1 MTRLMCSRDREQVE
15 FVKRELSRVGIQTE
29 IRSNPLAAALRV
41 SRLELW
47 VPDDRDFKM
56 ASQLYAQLEAR
67 FGEGAGNARLDI
79 DAAVEVIVDEPPPPR
94 RAARVNDS
102 TPRLVNAEPTASPP
116 PNNTH
121 PANDLEQ
128 AGVLLE
134 QEIEALLARESE
146 LEQKVE
152 GLQGKVKALTD
163 SLNHSQ
169 SQAAREV
176 NAREAVEKK
185 AALLA
190 ESQAGLQRDV
200 RDLQNQLRTK
210 EQSLS
215 AAKADLQSSQQESRA
230 QQAKMAELSTELAK
244 AQNQIVAERQGR
256 TAAEERAGKLAS
268 EIKTLEQKI
277 EEQARLQ
284 QQLQSYAG
292 NLNSLRNKLRDRNN
306 ARSGSS

>member
-1 MTRLMCSRDREQVE
+1 MCSRDREQVE

-79 DAAVEVIVDEPPPPR
+79 DAAVEVIVEEPPPPR
-94 RAARVNDS
+94 RATRVNDS
-102 TPRLVNAEPTASPP
+102 TPRLVNAEPASSPP

-128 AGVLLE
+128 AGALLE

-152 GLQGKVKALTD
+152 VLQGKVKSLTD

-169 SQAAREV
+169 SQVTREV

-230 QQAKMAELSTELAK
+230 QQAKVAELSTELAK